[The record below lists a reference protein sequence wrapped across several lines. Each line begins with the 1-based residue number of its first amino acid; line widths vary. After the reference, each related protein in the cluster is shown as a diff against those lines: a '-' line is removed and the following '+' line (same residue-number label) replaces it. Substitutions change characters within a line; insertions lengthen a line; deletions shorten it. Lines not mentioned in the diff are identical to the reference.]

1 MENPINPISAVNPVE
16 EEKTF
21 SFKGFLTACLGHW
34 KWFVIAIIL
43 CIGFGFFYAMRQ
55 EPKYSRTMQL
65 LIQDS
70 QSGGI
75 ADVSNAFRDFGL
87 GGGNANVYN
96 ELVSLKSPA
105 VMQEVVK
112 RLNLTSSVYL
122 KKFPHNEV
130 LYGKTSPF
138 DVKNETT
145 DKKYGGLMINLTL
158 QPDDSFVITEVS
170 AVPKG
175 EKSRVKFKNLN
186 IKSKIGSAPVKTP
199 VGVISF
205 NPNGLYTNT
214 RDEEYEYL
222 VTISSE
228 HGAIESYLGKL
239 TADLTDSDSEV
250 IDLTMTDTSIDRAT
264 DVLNTIVEVYNEFW
278 VRDKNRMAVATSEF
292 INERLSMLIRELGEV
307 DSDIADYQSANHI
320 PDIEAS
326 ARMYMDQSST
336 VSKSIIEAN
345 NQLAMANYI
354 KDYINNPGNANKV
367 VPVLTGVGNS
377 GLEQLVKEYNTLLL
391 TRDNLISNSSPDN
404 PIVESYTHQANGLRE
419 SLIRSVNSYVGS
431 LEANLRNLQSAQ
443 GQSMKELATTPT
455 QAKYLGTIKR
465 DQAIKE
471 QLYLFLLQKREE
483 TDLSQAFNAYNTRI
497 ITPPFG
503 SDQPISPKRNAIL
516 FVAFVMGVLIP
527 AVAIYILVMVDN
539 KVHSRHDLDNLPIPF
554 IGELPQIGK
563 RLKLRRFVQS
573 KKARQKEID
582 TPKPIVEE
590 GKRDVPNEAFRV
602 VRSNIDLMLG
612 RNADHSILAVTSFNP
627 GSGKSFV
634 AYNLGASFALKN
646 KKVLL
651 IDGDLR
657 HGSLS
662 DYVGAPG
669 RGLASYLSGKTE
681 DPARIIY
688 PVQGVNGLSIV
699 PIGKRPPNPA
709 ELLEGDRLGEFL
721 DAVKGEYDIIMIDC
735 PPVNVVVDTQL
746 INNYV
751 DATLFVIRAGLLD
764 KSAIKDLT
772 ILYNEKKL
780 KRMSIIL
787 NGTEEAHSSYYT
799 YGNYQSLEE

>member
-1 MENPINPISAVNPVE
+1 MENPANVTTPLTDDNA
-16 EEKTF
+16 F
-21 SFKGFLTACLGHW
+21 SVKAFLFSCLGHW
-34 KWFVIAIIL
+34 KWFVSALIIFIAL
-43 CIGFGFFYAMRQ
+43 GVLFLVRQ
-55 EPKYSRTMQL
+55 QPKYSRTMQL

-87 GGGNANVYN
+87 GGGANTNVYN

-112 RLNLTSSVYL
+112 RLNLTVDVYE
-122 KKFPHNEV
+122 KKLPHNSV

-138 DVKNETT
+138 DLKNETPGT
-145 DKKYGGLMINLTL
+145 FGGIVLKLEL
-158 QPDDSFVITEVS
+158 LPDDSFVITEAS

-175 EKSRVKFKNLN
+175 DTKR
-186 IKSKIGSAPVKTP
+186 IKHPDLAIKGKIGASPVKTP
-199 VGVISF
+199 VGTFSF
-205 NPNGLYTNT
+205 ASNGLYTNN
-214 RDEEYEYL
+214 RDEAQEYI
-222 VTISSE
+222 VTIGSE
-228 HGAIESYLGKL
+228 HSAIEKYMNKL
-239 TADLTDSDSEV
+239 TGDLTDSDSEV
-250 IDLTMTDTSIDRAT
+250 IDLTMTDTNIERAT

-292 INERLSMLIRELGEV
+292 INDRLAMLVRELGEV
-307 DSDIADYQSANHI
+307 DSDIAEYQSANHI
-320 PDIEAS
+320 PDLEAS
-326 ARMYMDQSST
+326 ARMYLDQSAS
-336 VSKSIIEAN
+336 VSKGIIEAN
-345 NQLAMANYI
+345 NQLAMVKYV
-354 KDYINNPGNANKV
+354 KEYINNPANANKV

-391 TRDNLISNSSPDN
+391 TRDNLIQNSSPEN
-404 PIVESYTHQANGLRE
+404 PLVESYTLQANGMRE
-419 SLIRSVNSYVGS
+419 SLIRSVNSYIGS

-443 GQSMKELATTPT
+443 GQSMQELASTPS
-455 QAKYLGTIKR
+455 QAKYLGTVKR

-483 TDLSQAFNAYNTRI
+483 NDLSQAFNAYNTRI

-503 SDQPISPKRNAIL
+503 SDMPVSPKKVSIL
-516 FVAFVMGVLIP
+516 AVAFILGLMIP
-527 AVAIYILVMVDN
+527 AFIIYILDSLDN
-539 KVHSRHDLDNLPIPF
+539 KVHSRKDLDNLPIPF
-554 IGELPQIGK
+554 TGELPQIGSKK
-563 RLKLRRFVQS
+563 RFRKLFQS
-573 KKARQKEID
+573 KKAKQKEID
-582 TPKPIVEE
+582 TPKPIVAE

-612 RNADHSILAVTSFNP
+612 RNATHNVLMVTSFNP

-662 DYVGAPG
+662 GYIGSPG
-669 RGLASYLSGKTE
+669 RGLASYLTGNTE
-681 DPARIIY
+681 DAMRIVY
-688 PVQGVNGLSIV
+688 PVPGVEGLNIV

-709 ELLEGDRLGEFL
+709 ELLEGDRFGEFL
-721 DAVKGEYDIIMIDC
+721 DAVRDQFDIIMVDC

-746 INNYV
+746 LNRYA
-751 DATLFVIRAGLLD
+751 DATLFVVRAGLLNR
-764 KSAIKDLT
+764 SAIKDLT
-772 ILYNEKKL
+772 QLYHEKKL
-780 KRMSIIL
+780 RRMSIIL